1 MIDEVPIEYMRSQ
14 NTGVKL
20 ENENENKIIQP
31 ITVNGDNED
40 LIKTPNMY

>member
-1 MIDEVPIEYMRSQ
+1 MVDTMPIEYMKSQ

-31 ITVNGDNED
+31 ITVNDDNED
-40 LIKTPNMY
+40 LITIQNMY